1 MQYIAFLRAIN
12 TTGRFVRME
21 RLCRAFK
28 RMGFSNVETHI
39 QSGNVAFEADS
50 TTVAALERQIEDGLQ
65 NLLGFPVPTFVRTG
79 PELMGILAH
88 CPFVEPAALNQDSTL
103 YVIFLHE
110 EPAPDCQQ
118 ALLAESS
125 QINQLNIYKNQIFWL
140 YNRSVG
146 ESSFSNATIEK
157 ILRVPATLR
166 NISTIKKIAEKYR

>member
-21 RLCRAFK
+21 RLRRAFK
-28 RMGFSNVETHI
+28 GMGFSNVETHI
-39 QSGNVAFEADS
+39 QSGNISFEVDS
-50 TTVAALERQIEDGLQ
+50 TAVSALERQIEHGLQ

-79 PELMGILAH
+79 PELIDIIVH
-88 CPFVEPAALNQDSTL
+88 CPFGEPVSNQDATL

-110 EPAPDCQQ
+110 EPAPEFKQ